1 MVDIN
6 DPAIARRLARAWRT
20 EAGQSSASADGSK
33 GHVGSIPKQS
43 KKQDSFEWLEWVVSR
58 RSPKIDNLELTFRRE
73 RREPVMN
80 GLWNRVQK
88 PEDPILAIVFRFR
101 FTFLG
106 AADFR
111 AIRGGA
117 WPRGFE

>member
-33 GHVGSIPKQS
+33 GHLGSIPKQS

-80 GLWNRVQK
+80 GLWNLVQK
-88 PEDPILAIVFRFR
+88 PEDPVLAILFRFR